1 VSHLKHVR
9 VIAPLTVF
17 LAVPAVLA
25 TAGTAVAA
33 TPTPLVTVSST
44 NPYAGCA
51 KDGQSGTVFP
61 DAEVEPQV
69 AVNPHNPANIIGVW
83 QQDRWSNGGA
93 RGLVAGFSTD
103 GGATWGQ
110 SQLPFSGCVTGI
122 NPVLDPFT
130 GTPYNRA
137 SDPWVSIGPDGTA
150 YAVGLLATETT
161 VSGGG
166 NNDTGVGAA
175 ASTDSGKTW
184 GNARLVKSDQGTSPV
199 FEFTQFFNDKES
211 VTADPIHAGTAYVVW
226 DRLQAPSHTPDAA
239 LRAHAFRGPA
249 WFSKT
254 TDGGNTWTGTR
265 AIFDPGQN
273 SQTLGNVIVVNPTTG
288 VLYDFFERF
297 QTTGSPKFTPRGAS
311 VGFVSSS
318 DGGTTWSRPTTV
330 ASQQFVTDTDPNTGA
345 PLRTG
350 EGLPS
355 VAIDPGTGQ
364 LYVVWSDSRFTGGT
378 INQIVISTSTD
389 GGKNW
394 TAPAVISTATGT
406 PAFTPTVAVNSAGT
420 VGVTYYDL
428 RNLQAGNTTTL
439 PTDYWFTASSDHG
452 KTFGDETQ
460 IAGSFD
466 LMQAPNAG
474 GFFVGDYEALGVN
487 GTAFRPFFVQ
497 AEPSAT
503 TPPPPPAT
511 TPPTDVF
518 TNSITP

>member
-17 LAVPAVLA
+17 LAVPTVLA

-33 TPTPLVTVSST
+33 PPTPTPLVTVSST
-44 NPYAGCA
+44 NPYAGCPQ
-51 KDGQSGTVFP
+51 DGQSGTVFP

-69 AVNPHNPANIIGVW
+69 AVNPHTAGNIIGVW

-93 RGLVAGFSTD
+93 HGLLAGFSAD
-103 GGATWGQ
+103 GGKTWGE
-110 SQLPFSGCVTGI
+110 SQLPFSGCAT
-122 NPVLDPFT
+122 NPVSDPFT

-150 YAVGLLATETT
+150 YAAGLAATETT

-166 NNDTGVGAA
+166 NNDTGVAA
-175 ASTDSGKTW
+175 ATSTDGGRTW

-211 VTADPIHAGTAYVVW
+211 VTADPIHGGTAYVVW
-226 DRLQAPSHTPDAA
+226 DRLKAPSHSPDAA
-239 LRAHAFRGPA
+239 LRAHAFRGPT

-254 TDGGNTWTGTR
+254 TDGGKTWTGTR
-265 AIFDPGQN
+265 PIFDPGQN
-273 SQTLGNVIVVNPTTG
+273 SQTIGNVIVVNPQTG
-288 VLYDFFERF
+288 VLYDFFEQF

-311 VGFVSSS
+311 VGFISSS
-318 DGGTTWSRPTTV
+318 DGGTTWSGPTTV
-330 ASQQFVTDTDPNTGA
+330 AAQQFVTDTDPNTGA

-355 VAIDPGTGQ
+355 VAIDASSGQ
-364 LYVVWSDSRFTGGT
+364 LYVVWSDDRFTGT
-378 INQIVISTSTD
+378 VNQVVLSTSAD
-389 GGKNW
+389 GGKTW
-394 TAPAVISTATGT
+394 TAPAVISKATGT
-406 PAFTPTVAVNSAGT
+406 PAFTPTVAVNSAGV

-428 RNLQAGNTTTL
+428 RNLPAGDTTTL
-439 PTDYWFTASSDHG
+439 PTDYWFTTSSDHG
-452 KTFGDETQ
+452 TSFGDETH

-466 LMQAPNAG
+466 LLQAPNSG

-487 GTAFRPFFVQ
+487 GTAFVPFFVQ
-497 AEPSAT
+497 AGKPPS
-503 TPPPPPAT
+503 T

-518 TNSITP
+518 TNSVTP